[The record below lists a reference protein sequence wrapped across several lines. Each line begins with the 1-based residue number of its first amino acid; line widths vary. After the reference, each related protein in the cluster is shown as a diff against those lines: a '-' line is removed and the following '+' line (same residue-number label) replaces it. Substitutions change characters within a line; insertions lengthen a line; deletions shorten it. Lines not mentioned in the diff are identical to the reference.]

1 MSLTVTDW
9 TDEDKKEGWFYDQYT
24 QASVLRYDKAFDF
37 DSFWRGFGNTSSLK
51 VEEYVR
57 RFYEEHPKAFETE
70 KSQIVKTYA
79 EISAI
84 LKSMGL
90 TDEAIEYA
98 LKTPKTTLRRWAEK
112 CGYEWRK
119 WSMDHPFRF
128 KKIYGEKQDAGQSE

>member
-1 MSLTVTDW
+1 MSLTLTDW

-51 VEEYVR
+51 IEEYVH

-70 KSQIVKTYA
+70 KSQAVKTYA

-98 LKTPKTTLRRWAEK
+98 LKTPKTTLRRWSEK

-128 KKIYGEKQDAGQSE
+128 KRIYGEKQDTGQSE